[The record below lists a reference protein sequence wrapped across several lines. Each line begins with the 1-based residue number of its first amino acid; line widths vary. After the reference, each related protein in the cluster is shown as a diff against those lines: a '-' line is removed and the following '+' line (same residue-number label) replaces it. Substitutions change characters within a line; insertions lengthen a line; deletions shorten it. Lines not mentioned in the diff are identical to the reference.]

1 MTCAGTGMHGTA
13 TSPVTKPLNRVHS
26 PEKGCIWRGADD
38 SFSLRLRSAGGNW
51 KETALPLPAL
61 LLGLHPARADSPQ
74 IVYHGCAASVR
85 WVVPAYLVVGHRNG
99 HRAAEQRE
107 SLFLTEAGLGSAKP
121 SLLPGLSYSSP
132 LPATCPS
139 SWPSQRQTLS
149 PGDTH

>member
-13 TSPVTKPLNRVHS
+13 TSPVTKPLNRMHS
-26 PEKGCIWRGADD
+26 PEKGCIWRGAD

-51 KETALPLPAL
+51 KETALPLPTF

-107 SLFLTEAGLGSAKP
+107 SLFLTEAGLGSATP
-121 SLLPGLSYSSP
+121 VPFLP
-132 LPATCPS
+132 PAPAAG
-139 SWPSQRQTLS
+139 PAK
-149 PGDTH
+149 GKH